1 MVSKMVNSK
10 IRAWAR
16 MLLDLFHTRSY
27 PPRRLAVR
35 SDSFCPAN
43 PATAIL
49 VEEVGRNTSLI
60 SHETMVAGPYT
71 PEAAQNAELAFP
83 IDVYSQVFRE
93 LAISQAVVGVACAI
107 DQNGERAI
115 RGEQPDGKRTLLLV
129 TAPLGAQRFTSL
141 PGTPQVHLRSGSH
154 DPRFP
159 TMGSKVIPQPLSG
172 GKETDQIANAFSKA
186 SRASR

>member
-27 PPRRLAVR
+27 PPRRLAIR

-49 VEEVGRNTSLI
+49 VEEVGRNTLLI
-60 SHETMVAGPYT
+60 SQETVVAGPYT

-83 IDVYSQVFRE
+83 VDVYSQVFRE
-93 LAISQAVVGVACAI
+93 LAISQAVVGVACTI
-107 DQNGERAI
+107 DQNGQRAI

-129 TAPLGAQRFTSL
+129 TAPLGVQRFTSL
-141 PGTPQVHLRSGSH
+141 PFAPQVHLRIGSH

-159 TMGSKVIPQPLSG
+159 PIGSKAKSQPLSG
-172 GKETDQIANAFSKA
+172 GKEKNQIANAFSKA
-186 SRASR
+186 FRASS